1 MPPVKRCKKPTKRPK
16 SNVPA
21 LIHVRQGHYVIAG
34 EVRFPLRTI
43 VLENRKSPLSI
54 NSGGISILE
63 NTAYSPTHHHLELIP
78 SGANPPVPAG
88 VRGDLFREGRKAP
101 KRRGP

>member
-34 EVRFPLRTI
+34 
-43 VLENRKSPLSI
+43 KS
-54 NSGGISILE
+54 G
-63 NTAYSPTHHHLELIP
+63 
-78 SGANPPVPAG
+78 
-88 VRGDLFREGRKAP
+88 FRYEQ
-101 KRRGP
+101 